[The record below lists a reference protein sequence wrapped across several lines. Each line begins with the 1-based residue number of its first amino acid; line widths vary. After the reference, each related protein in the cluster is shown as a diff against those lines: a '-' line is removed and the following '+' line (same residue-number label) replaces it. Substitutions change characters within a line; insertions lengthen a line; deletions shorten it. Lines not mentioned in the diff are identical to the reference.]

1 MNKYK
6 KKESISIENSKK
18 KSFTYYTCNYF
29 FFLYLDYIY
38 TAVCSLS
45 ASVRNSWLVAS
56 PSLESHGVFVILNSD
71 RTLVLWDAGTSVEV
85 VEGSSTKPKKKYL
98 LHFVTS
104 TYLKTIISFI
114 KNQISNC
121 LISTG
126 FFLSNIN
133 THELTPSARYTD
145 FLCGDDWRIV
155 VVGYGVA
162 AVFAA
167 LGIDEMNTVI

>member
-18 KSFTYYTCNYF
+18 KSFTYCTCNYF
-29 FFLYLDYIY
+29 FFIYLDYIY

-104 TYLKTIISFI
+104 IYLKTIISFI

-126 FFLSNIN
+126 FFSF
-133 THELTPSARYTD
+133 EY
-145 FLCGDDWRIV
+145 
-155 VVGYGVA
+155 
-162 AVFAA
+162 
-167 LGIDEMNTVI
+167 

>member
-18 KSFTYYTCNYF
+18 NLSRIIRVTI

-85 VEGSSTKPKKKYL
+85 VEGSSTKPIKNL

-104 TYLKTIISFI
+104 IYLKTIISFI

-126 FFLSNIN
+126 FFSF
-133 THELTPSARYTD
+133 EY
-145 FLCGDDWRIV
+145 
-155 VVGYGVA
+155 
-162 AVFAA
+162 
-167 LGIDEMNTVI
+167 

>member
-18 KSFTYYTCNYF
+18 NLSRIIRVTI
-29 FFLYLDYIY
+29 FFLIYLDYIY

-85 VEGSSTKPKKKYL
+85 VEGSSTKPKKK
-98 LHFVTS
+98 
-104 TYLKTIISFI
+104 ISSSLCHIHIF
-114 KNQISNC
+114 KNDHI
-121 LISTG
+121 
-126 FFLSNIN
+126 F
-133 THELTPSARYTD
+133 Y
-145 FLCGDDWRIV
+145 
-155 VVGYGVA
+155 
-162 AVFAA
+162 
-167 LGIDEMNTVI
+167 

>member
-18 KSFTYYTCNYF
+18 KSFTYCTCNYF
-29 FFLYLDYIY
+29 FFIYLDYIY

-104 TYLKTIISFI
+104 IYLKTTISFI

-126 FFLSNIN
+126 FFSF
-133 THELTPSARYTD
+133 EY
-145 FLCGDDWRIV
+145 
-155 VVGYGVA
+155 
-162 AVFAA
+162 
-167 LGIDEMNTVI
+167 

>member
-18 KSFTYYTCNYF
+18 KSFTYCTCNYF
-29 FFLYLDYIY
+29 FFIYLDYIY

-85 VEGSSTKPKKKYL
+85 VEGSSTKPIKNL

-104 TYLKTIISFI
+104 IYLKTIISFI

-126 FFLSNIN
+126 FFSF
-133 THELTPSARYTD
+133 EY
-145 FLCGDDWRIV
+145 
-155 VVGYGVA
+155 
-162 AVFAA
+162 
-167 LGIDEMNTVI
+167 

>member
-29 FFLYLDYIY
+29 FFYLDYIY

-85 VEGSSTKPKKKYL
+85 VEGSSTKPIKNL

-104 TYLKTIISFI
+104 IYLKTIISFI

-121 LISTG
+121 LISTV
-126 FFLSNIN
+126 FFSF
-133 THELTPSARYTD
+133 EY
-145 FLCGDDWRIV
+145 
-155 VVGYGVA
+155 
-162 AVFAA
+162 
-167 LGIDEMNTVI
+167 

>member
-18 KSFTYYTCNYF
+18 KNLSRIIRVTIYIYIF
-29 FFLYLDYIY
+29 FIYLAYIY

-85 VEGSSTKPKKKYL
+85 VEGSSTKPKKN
-98 LHFVTS
+98 
-104 TYLKTIISFI
+104 I
-114 KNQISNC
+114 
-121 LISTG
+121 
-126 FFLSNIN
+126 FFTLSHPYI
-133 THELTPSARYTD
+133 
-145 FLCGDDWRIV
+145 
-155 VVGYGVA
+155 
-162 AVFAA
+162 
-167 LGIDEMNTVI
+167 

>member
-18 KSFTYYTCNYF
+18 NLSRIIRVTI

-85 VEGSSTKPKKKYL
+85 VEGSSTKPKKN
-98 LHFVTS
+98 
-104 TYLKTIISFI
+104 I
-114 KNQISNC
+114 
-121 LISTG
+121 
-126 FFLSNIN
+126 FFTLSHPYI
-133 THELTPSARYTD
+133 
-145 FLCGDDWRIV
+145 
-155 VVGYGVA
+155 
-162 AVFAA
+162 
-167 LGIDEMNTVI
+167 

>member
-18 KSFTYYTCNYF
+18 NLSRIIRVTI

-104 TYLKTIISFI
+104 IYLKTIISFI

-126 FFLSNIN
+126 FFSF
-133 THELTPSARYTD
+133 EY
-145 FLCGDDWRIV
+145 
-155 VVGYGVA
+155 
-162 AVFAA
+162 
-167 LGIDEMNTVI
+167 

>member
-18 KSFTYYTCNYF
+18 KSFTYCTCNYF
-29 FFLYLDYIY
+29 FFIYLDYIY

-104 TYLKTIISFI
+104 IYLKTIISFI

-121 LISTG
+121 LISTV
-126 FFLSNIN
+126 FFSF
-133 THELTPSARYTD
+133 EY
-145 FLCGDDWRIV
+145 
-155 VVGYGVA
+155 
-162 AVFAA
+162 
-167 LGIDEMNTVI
+167 

>member
-29 FFLYLDYIY
+29 FFYLDYIY

-104 TYLKTIISFI
+104 IYLKTIISFI

-126 FFLSNIN
+126 FFSF
-133 THELTPSARYTD
+133 EY
-145 FLCGDDWRIV
+145 
-155 VVGYGVA
+155 
-162 AVFAA
+162 
-167 LGIDEMNTVI
+167 

>member
-18 KSFTYYTCNYF
+18 NLSRIIRVTI

-38 TAVCSLS
+38 TAVYSLS

-85 VEGSSTKPKKKYL
+85 VEGSSTKPKKN
-98 LHFVTS
+98 
-104 TYLKTIISFI
+104 I
-114 KNQISNC
+114 
-121 LISTG
+121 
-126 FFLSNIN
+126 FFTLSHPYI
-133 THELTPSARYTD
+133 
-145 FLCGDDWRIV
+145 
-155 VVGYGVA
+155 
-162 AVFAA
+162 
-167 LGIDEMNTVI
+167 

>member
-18 KSFTYYTCNYF
+18 KSFTYYTCNYIYIYF
-29 FFLYLDYIY
+29 FIYLAYIY

-104 TYLKTIISFI
+104 IYLKTIISFI

-121 LISTG
+121 LISTV
-126 FFLSNIN
+126 FFSF
-133 THELTPSARYTD
+133 ELTPSARYTD
-145 FLCGDDWRIV
+145 FLCGDDWRII

-167 LGIDEMNTVI
+167 LGIDEMNTII

>member
-18 KSFTYYTCNYF
+18 KSFTYYTCNYIYIIF
-29 FFLYLDYIY
+29 FIYLAYIY

-104 TYLKTIISFI
+104 IYLKTIISFI

-126 FFLSNIN
+126 FFSF
-133 THELTPSARYTD
+133 EY
-145 FLCGDDWRIV
+145 
-155 VVGYGVA
+155 
-162 AVFAA
+162 
-167 LGIDEMNTVI
+167 

>member
-6 KKESISIENSKK
+6 KKESISIENSKR

-29 FFLYLDYIY
+29 FFLYLAYIYIY

-85 VEGSSTKPKKKYL
+85 VEGSSTKPKRKYL

-104 TYLKTIISFI
+104 IYLKTIISFI

-126 FFLSNIN
+126 FFSF
-133 THELTPSARYTD
+133 EY
-145 FLCGDDWRIV
+145 
-155 VVGYGVA
+155 
-162 AVFAA
+162 
-167 LGIDEMNTVI
+167 

>member
-18 KSFTYYTCNYF
+18 KSFTYCTCNYF
-29 FFLYLDYIY
+29 FYIYLDYIY

-104 TYLKTIISFI
+104 IYLKTIISFI
-114 KNQISNC
+114 KNQISNS

-126 FFLSNIN
+126 FFSF
-133 THELTPSARYTD
+133 EY
-145 FLCGDDWRIV
+145 
-155 VVGYGVA
+155 
-162 AVFAA
+162 
-167 LGIDEMNTVI
+167 

>member
-29 FFLYLDYIY
+29 FFFYLDYIY

-85 VEGSSTKPKKKYL
+85 VEGSSTKPKKN
-98 LHFVTS
+98 
-104 TYLKTIISFI
+104 I
-114 KNQISNC
+114 
-121 LISTG
+121 
-126 FFLSNIN
+126 FFTLSHPYI
-133 THELTPSARYTD
+133 
-145 FLCGDDWRIV
+145 
-155 VVGYGVA
+155 
-162 AVFAA
+162 
-167 LGIDEMNTVI
+167 

>member
-18 KSFTYYTCNYF
+18 KSFTYCTCNYF
-29 FFLYLDYIY
+29 FYIYLDYIY

-104 TYLKTIISFI
+104 IYLKTIISFI

-126 FFLSNIN
+126 FF
-133 THELTPSARYTD
+133 
-145 FLCGDDWRIV
+145 FFRI
-155 VVGYGVA
+155 
-162 AVFAA
+162 
-167 LGIDEMNTVI
+167 LIRMN

>member
-18 KSFTYYTCNYF
+18 KNLSRIIRVTIF
-29 FFLYLDYIY
+29 FFYLDYIY

-104 TYLKTIISFI
+104 IYLKTIISFI

-126 FFLSNIN
+126 FFSF
-133 THELTPSARYTD
+133 EY
-145 FLCGDDWRIV
+145 
-155 VVGYGVA
+155 
-162 AVFAA
+162 
-167 LGIDEMNTVI
+167 